1 MFSASWIYPNS
12 VKYVPADGF
21 FGIRITLN
29 SSSAAGGVYD
39 APLDTL
45 VGWEKG
51 CPFPFSIPLTPSA
64 SSRGFDPRKFKTY
77 CGAAAEELNNLIWFN
92 KLFPIFQRL
101 AKKSVDSLPCSRLE
115 HKGTKDIEWKTAN
128 KSFSRRND
136 RSLSST

>member
-1 MFSASWIYPNS
+1 

-51 CPFPFSIPLTPSA
+51 YPLPILHPIDA
-64 SSRGFDPRKFKTY
+64 FGVESRVRPQKFKTY